1 MSKQVVVVGGGV
13 IGLLTAFNLAAKVGQ
28 VVVCDQGEVGRESS
42 WAGGGIVSPLY
53 PWRYSPAVTAL
64 AHWSQD
70 FYPQLGERLFASTGV
85 DPEVHT
91 TGLYWLDL
99 DDEAEALAWAEREQ
113 RPLSAVD
120 ISAAYDA
127 VPVLGPGFK
136 RAIYMAGVANVRNP
150 RLVKSLKAA
159 LLALPNVTLREH
171 CQITGFAEQG
181 GRVTGVQTAD
191 GVLAADEV
199 VLSAGAWSGDL
210 LRTLGLELPVEP
222 VKGQMILFKCA
233 EDFLPSMVLAKGRYA
248 IPRRDGHILV
258 GSTLEHAGYDK
269 TPTEEALESLKASA
283 VELLPEL
290 EGATVV
296 AHWAGLRPGSPEGIP
311 YIGPVPG
318 HAGLWLNC
326 GHYRNGLV
334 LAPASCQLFTD
345 LLTGAE
351 PIIDPARGLK
361 TVEQGAATSVLLAAS
376 PLVEGVGGRYFEN
389 CNEAVRVDR
398 RGGPGTGGVAPYAL
412 DPANAQRLWE
422 LSLQWTD
429 A

>member
-70 FYPQLGERLFASTGV
+70 FYPQLGERLFASTGI

-99 DDEAEALAWAEREQ
+99 DDEAEALAWAQRER

-120 ISAAYDA
+120 ISAVYDA
-127 VPVLGPGFK
+127 VPVMGPGFK
-136 RAIYMAGVANVRNP
+136 HAIHMAGVANVRNP
-150 RLVKSLKAA
+150 RLVKALKAA
-159 LLALPNVTLREH
+159 LLALPNVTLHEH
-171 CQITGFAEQG
+171 CQITGFVEDG
-181 GRVTGVQTAD
+181 GRVTGVLTAD
-191 GVLAADEV
+191 GVLQADEV

-269 TPTEEALESLKASA
+269 TPTEDALASLRASA
-283 VELLPEL
+283 VELLPAL
-290 EGATVV
+290 KDATVV
-296 AHWAGLRPGSPEGIP
+296 GHWAGLRPGSPEGIP

-318 HAGLWLNC
+318 HDGLWLNC

-345 LLTGAE
+345 LLTGAA
-351 PIIDPARGLK
+351 PIIDPA
-361 TVEQGAATSVLLAAS
+361 
-376 PLVEGVGGRYFEN
+376 
-389 CNEAVRVDR
+389 
-398 RGGPGTGGVAPYAL
+398 PYA
-412 DPANAQRLWE
+412 PAGRLG
-422 LSLQWTD
+422 
-429 A
+429 

>member
-1 MSKQVVVVGGGV
+1 M
-13 IGLLTAFNLAAKVGQ
+13 
-28 VVVCDQGEVGRESS
+28 
-42 WAGGGIVSPLY
+42 
-53 PWRYSPAVTAL
+53 
-64 AHWSQD
+64 
-70 FYPQLGERLFASTGV
+70 
-85 DPEVHT
+85 
-91 TGLYWLDL
+91 
-99 DDEAEALAWAEREQ
+99 
-113 RPLSAVD
+113 D

-159 LLALPNVTLREH
+159 LLALPNVSLREH
-171 CQITGFAEQG
+171 CQVTGFRHEG
-181 GRVTGVQTAD
+181 ERVTGVQTAD
-191 GVLAADEV
+191 GVIDADEV

-269 TPTEEALESLKASA
+269 TPTEQALESLKASA

-290 EGATVV
+290 ARATVV
-296 AHWAGLRPGSPEGIP
+296 GHWAGLRPGSPEGIP

-318 HAGLWLNC
+318 HEGLWLNC

-334 LAPASCQLFTD
+334 LAPASCQLFVD
-345 LLTGAE
+345 LLIGAE
-351 PIIDPARGLK
+351 PIIDPA
-361 TVEQGAATSVLLAAS
+361 
-376 PLVEGVGGRYFEN
+376 
-389 CNEAVRVDR
+389 
-398 RGGPGTGGVAPYAL
+398 PYA
-412 DPANAQRLWE
+412 PAGRLG
-422 LSLQWTD
+422 
-429 A
+429 

>member
-1 MSKQVVVVGGGV
+1 MTKQVVIVGGGV
-13 IGLLTAFNLAAKVGQ
+13 IGLLTAFNLAAEVEQ
-28 VVVCDQGEVGRESS
+28 VVLCDRGELGQESS

-99 DDEAEALAWAEREQ
+99 EDEAEALAWAEREG

-120 ISAAYDA
+120 ISAAYEA
-127 VPVLGPGFK
+127 VPVLGSGFH

-150 RLVKSLKAA
+150 RLVKSLKVA
-159 LLALPNVTLREH
+159 LQAMPNVSIREH
-171 CQITGFAEQG
+171 CEITGFSHDA
-181 GRVTGVQTAD
+181 GRITGVETVGGTIA
-191 GVLAADEV
+191 GNRV
-199 VLSAGAWSGDL
+199 VLTAGAWSGDL
-210 LRTLGLELPVEP
+210 LRPLGLELPVEP

-269 TPTEEALESLKASA
+269 TPTAEALESLKASA
-283 VELLPEL
+283 IELLPALAE
-290 EGATVV
+290 ATPVG
-296 AHWAGLRPGSPEGIP
+296 HWAGLRPGSPEGIP
-311 YIGPVPG
+311 YIGAVPG
-318 HAGLWLNC
+318 WEGLWLNC

-334 LAPASCQLFTD
+334 LAPASCQLFAD
-345 LLTGAE
+345 LLLGRE
-351 PIIDPARGLK
+351 PIIDPR
-361 TVEQGAATSVLLAAS
+361 
-376 PLVEGVGGRYFEN
+376 
-389 CNEAVRVDR
+389 
-398 RGGPGTGGVAPYAL
+398 PYA
-412 DPANAQRLWE
+412 PAGRFVGE
-422 LSLQWTD
+422 
-429 A
+429 